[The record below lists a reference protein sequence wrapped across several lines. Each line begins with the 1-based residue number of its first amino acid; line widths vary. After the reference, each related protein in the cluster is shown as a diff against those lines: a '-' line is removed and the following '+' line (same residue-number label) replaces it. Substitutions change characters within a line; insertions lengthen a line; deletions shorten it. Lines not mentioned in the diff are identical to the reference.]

1 MKNIFK
7 SLLLSAAVLVAGTTV
22 SCTDDNENG
31 GQFQGTP
38 TIEVAP
44 SSVTI
49 GLEGGDTEAI
59 DVVTP
64 ASWTVTCDADDVVA
78 SPAAGNGNAQVV
90 FTVGES
96 AAPRVIK
103 VTFVAT
109 GYMSGFPITK
119 KATLTISQGELPNAD
134 AFLYKDNC
142 GSAVSKVNGYWPYV
156 DKYEG
161 WAPQGGEG
169 LDQSGVTYTGSNA
182 SVRNSGKAWAPVGA
196 SYATDAPYAYIAK
209 ADAYFQINKIA
220 LPADAKNLTFTF
232 TAFNQ
237 YASLSESPYTP
248 VHEPLVSGSNMTL
261 SVSLDGTAW
270 APVAFTTMAD
280 GNWEYAIA
288 PFTLPEG
295 QSATELY
302 VKFSNYVA
310 NTSRALPDATYQYQA
325 ALRLDDFVLT
335 EGGNGPVLDLVVP
348 EPPVTTDTTIASIT
362 AEGDYTVKG
371 AWVVATYD
379 RGCLLT
385 DNSGA
390 YILAFNPS
398 TTPAVGA
405 VLDITGTVSTYAG
418 LLQFGAGATI
428 TTTGETKTVTNPTPE
443 VMDAAALDAYVPSPV
458 IKFVE
463 YTGTLAVNG
472 TYYNVNIEG
481 ASTAIGS
488 IAYPAGDIK
497 GACDALNG
505 QKIVVT
511 GYLIGAN
518 SGKYVNTMAVSVV
531 AAEIDPNAPTLSLDA
546 TQLSFVAEGESKT
559 VTATTNALEGYTLTA
574 TVDNA
579 AFAVAVD
586 GNVITV
592 TTVATET
599 AQNGT
604 LTVTYGNGTDS
615 VVKTVSL
622 RQVAPSSGD
631 AKTLVLSKDTIDTS
645 SWTVNGYGSQSVTS
659 FDTFLQWTT
668 DGVGIAACKWC
679 LPSSADYASVP
690 VMQAQGNN
698 TDAAKQSRIGNT
710 TSMGKIKKI
719 TVVTYNTKYTPN
731 FNLAVGTE
739 QQVGTTVPS
748 NMIGAASMNQTEETV
763 GSLKKY
769 TNVYEPTSDVSYF
782 AIYKNTSGAL
792 YTESITVEYE

>member
-38 TIEVAP
+38 TIEVNP
-44 SSVTI
+44 SSVTV

-59 DVVTP
+59 SVVTP
-64 ASWTVTCDADDVVA
+64 ASWTVSCDAANVVA

-96 AAPRVIK
+96 ATPRVIK
-103 VTFVAT
+103 VTFTAT

-119 KATLTISQGELPNAD
+119 KATLTISQGELPDAD

-142 GSAVSKVNGYWPYV
+142 GAAVSKVDGYWPYV
-156 DKYEG
+156 DRYEG
-161 WAPQGGEG
+161 WAPQGGAG

-209 ADAYFQINKIA
+209 ADAYFQINNIV
-220 LPADAKNLTFTF
+220 LPADATNLTFTF

-237 YASLSESPYTP
+237 YASLIDSPYTP
-248 VHEPLVSGSNMTL
+248 VHEPLVSGSNVTL

-288 PFTLPEG
+288 PFTLPAG
-295 QSATELY
+295 QNATELY

-362 AEGDYTVKG
+362 AAGDYTVKG

-390 YILAFNPS
+390 YILAYNPS

-405 VLDITGTVSTYAG
+405 VLDITGTVSAYAG
-418 LLQFGAGATI
+418 LLQFGAGATV
-428 TTTGETKTVTNPTPE
+428 TTTGETKTVTDPTPE
-443 VMDAAALDAYVPSPV
+443 VMDGAALDAYVSNPV

-463 YTGTLAVNG
+463 YIGTLAVSG

-488 IAYPAGDIK
+488 IAYPASDIK

-511 GYLIGAN
+511 GYLIGVT
-518 SGKYVNTMAVSVV
+518 SSKYTNTMAVSVE
-531 AAEIDPNAPTLSLDA
+531 AAEVDPNAPTLSLDV
-546 TQLSFVAEGESKT
+546 TSLSFVAEGESKT

-599 AQNGT
+599 AQSGT

-622 RQVAPSSGD
+622 RQSAPISGD
-631 AKTLVLSKDTIDTS
+631 AKALILSLDTIDTS
-645 SWTVNGYGSQSVTS
+645 TWTTNGYGSQNVTS

-679 LPSSADYASVP
+679 LPNSTDYASVP
-690 VMQAQGNN
+690 VMQAQGN

-710 TSMGKIKKI
+710 TAMGKIKKI
-719 TVVTYNTKYTPN
+719 TVVTYNKSYTPN

-748 NMIGAASMNQTEETV
+748 NMIGAASMTQTEETV

-769 TNVYEPTSDVSYF
+769 TNIYEPTSDVSYF